1 MSMPL
6 IPEEK
11 FRPSREQVV
20 IDLLKSIA
28 MEENAIAH
36 LMHAEADKIKAVLGQ
51 SGKRVDMSHADLIK
65 LGNQA
70 AKLLDVIVMKE
81 WLLLRKLE
89 NVMELAGQGLEED
102 DEDEE

>member
-11 FRPSREQVV
+11 FRPTREQFI

-36 LMHAEADKIKAVLGQ
+36 LMQAEADKIKAVLGQ
-51 SGKRVDMSHADLIK
+51 SGKRVDMSRADLIK

-70 AKLLDVIVMKE
+70 AKLMDVIVMKE

-89 NVMELAGQGLEED
+89 NVMELGGQWDED